1 VIKLQGKLNRKVSV
15 GVSGGVDS
23 MAVVDFLSR
32 NHDCS
37 LVFFDHGTETSAEAK
52 EFLQDYVS
60 DKNSRYWSTP
70 TATTLDL
77 HIGELSRK
85 KEKSESWEEFWRN
98 ERYRYFRVYGEE
110 LITCH
115 HLDDTMETW
124 IWSSL
129 HGEGKIIPY
138 RNQNVIRPFRLNS
151 KVEFINWCR
160 RHNVPWIEDTSNHD
174 TRFMRNYIRKELV
187 EKCLVVNQGLSTV
200 IRKKVVKEFEDSQ

>member
-1 VIKLQGKLNRKVSV
+1 
-15 GVSGGVDS
+15 
-23 MAVVDFLSR
+23 MAIVDFLRR
-32 NHDCS
+32 NHNCS
-37 LVFFDHGTETSAEAK
+37 LVFFDHGTETSIEAK

-60 DKNSRYWSTP
+60 DKNKEYWATP
-70 TATTLDL
+70 TATTLSL
-77 HIGELSRK
+77 EIGELSRK

-115 HLDDTMETW
+115 HLDDCVETW

-138 RNQNVIRPFRLNS
+138 RNQNVIRPFRLNQ
-151 KVEFINWCR
+151 KVEFVNWCR
-160 RHNVPWIEDTSNHD
+160 KHNTPWIEDSSNQD

-187 EKCLVVNQGLSTV
+187 EKCLVVNPGLSTV
-200 IRKKVVKEFEDSQ
+200 IRKKVVKDGPENKST

>member
-1 VIKLQGKLNRKVSV
+1 MIKLQGKLPRKVAIAA
-15 GVSGGVDS
+15 SGGVDS

-60 DKNSRYWSTP
+60 DKNSLYWDTP

-98 ERYRYFRVYGEE
+98 ERYRYFRVFGEE

-115 HLDDTMETW
+115 HLGDTTETW

-138 RNQNVIRPFRLNS
+138 RNQNVIRPFRLNQ
-151 KVEFINWCR
+151 KVEFVNWCR
-160 RHNVPWIEDTSNHD
+160 KHNVRWIEDSSNHD
-174 TRFMRNYIRKELV
+174 TRFMRNYIRKELL
-187 EKCLVVNQGLSTV
+187 EKCLIVNPGLFKV
-200 IRKKVVKEFEDSQ
+200 IRKKVIQDGPEES